1 MVVVIFM
8 TGPSLNRLTLTRNPK
23 FCCNGRTTSNLTL
36 ILAWSATLTLT
47 LTLTKVYAPAG
58 RLRAPTVEAMWNGRE
73 DAEARCAEI
82 ERKYTP
88 TTSDD
93 DLGFVDL
100 VVKLYAGSQLERFP
114 VRVRVRVWVRASM
127 HVEA

>member
-1 MVVVIFM
+1 
-8 TGPSLNRLTLTRNPK
+8 
-23 FCCNGRTTSNLTL
+23 
-36 ILAWSATLTLT
+36 
-47 LTLTKVYAPAG
+47 
-58 RLRAPTVEAMWNGRE
+58 MWNGRE
-73 DAEARCAEI
+73 DVEARCAEI

-114 VRVRVRVWVRASM
+114 DGGKMSQYLGTLTAGAALELSGPWGTHEYLGRGRFRCAGVVRSCTRLGMMAGGTGLTPMLQVVTAVGVRVS
-127 HVEA
+127 

>member
-1 MVVVIFM
+1 
-8 TGPSLNRLTLTRNPK
+8 
-23 FCCNGRTTSNLTL
+23 
-36 ILAWSATLTLT
+36 
-47 LTLTKVYAPAG
+47 
-58 RLRAPTVEAMWNGRE
+58 MWNGRE

-114 VRVRVRVWVRASM
+114 VRVRVRVRVRSGLGLGLALQTLILTLTGKRSSCDP
-127 HVEA
+127 A